1 LGCGL
6 ITAVG
11 LPAWFAVMAL
21 ALGRETIGLAVVVAV
36 VLLSIS
42 AVIGISAFRRLRML
56 PTTVVL
62 DVDGWLRVTGR
73 RVALALPAEA
83 ITEIEVGASPGLE
96 SVHLHTRQGRTVR
109 LPGDLDDLD
118 GFLQAL
124 QEANPAV
131 LLTDHRRTSGGDIEE
146 GPEDH
151 GEDPVGDDTRRGDD
165 GGAGGDDGGAGG
177 DDGGAGGDRGGAGGD
192 GGGAGPDDRN
202 HGGDGRD
209 GAER

>member
-1 LGCGL
+1 MADDGGEPRRDLPPSDAREWRVTEEFRHRLGCGL

-36 VLLSIS
+36 VLLAIS

-109 LPGDLDDLD
+109 LP
-118 GFLQAL
+118 
-124 QEANPAV
+124 
-131 LLTDHRRTSGGDIEE
+131 
-146 GPEDH
+146 
-151 GEDPVGDDTRRGDD
+151 
-165 GGAGGDDGGAGG
+165 
-177 DDGGAGGDRGGAGGD
+177 
-192 GGGAGPDDRN
+192 
-202 HGGDGRD
+202 
-209 GAER
+209 

>member
-21 ALGRETIGLAVVVAV
+21 ALGRETTGLAVVVAV

-42 AVIGISAFRRLRML
+42 AVIGVSAFRRLRML

-124 QEANPAV
+124 QEANPGV
-131 LLTDHRRTSGGDIEE
+131 LLTDHRPTSGGDTEEE
-146 GPEDH
+146 GAGGNDQ
-151 GEDPVGDDTRRGDD
+151 DPVGDDPR
-165 GGAGGDDGGAGG
+165 GGDQGND
-177 DDGGAGGDRGGAGGD
+177 GGD
-192 GGGAGPDDRN
+192 GGGDGPDDRN
-202 HGGDGRD
+202 HGGDGLD

>member
-1 LGCGL
+1 VTEEFRHRLGCGL

-36 VLLSIS
+36 VLLAIS

-131 LLTDHRRTSGGDIEE
+131 LLTDHRPTGGDSEEE
-146 GPEDH
+146 GPEGH
-151 GEDPVGDDTRRGDD
+151 GDDPVGDDTR
-165 GGAGGDDGGAGG
+165 
-177 DDGGAGGDRGGAGGD
+177 GGD
-192 GGGAGPDDRN
+192 GGGAGENGGSAGPDDRN